1 MIRIRQNTSMNLR
14 ESSTSDSASRIETAA
29 TDESTTMNETSDT
42 FDTQIIKALKIS
54 NYAILQ
60 RELNQLNKERQ
71 QTQLLRE
78 MQKIRAAKIAEF
90 SDETS
95 VILTNRTLIDEFQK
109 KKLFK
114 IVDSKKYK
122 STTQHDLNIF
132 IRECNEMFEIRRN
145 IYANDKDK
153 ILFARSFLEDV
164 STED

>member
-1 MIRIRQNTSMNLR
+1 MIRIRQNTSVNSR
-14 ESSTSDSASRIETAA
+14 ESSTFDSASRIETAA
-29 TDESTTMNETSDT
+29 TNESTTMNETSDT
-42 FDTQIIKALKIS
+42 FDTQIIEASEIS

-60 RELNQLNKERQ
+60 RELNQLNRERQ

-78 MQKIRAAKIAEF
+78 VQKIKAVKIVEF
-90 SDETS
+90 LDETF
-95 VILTNRTLIDEFQK
+95 VTLTNRTLIDELQK

-122 STTQHDLNIF
+122 NTTQHDLNIF

-153 ILFARSFLEDV
+153 ILFARSFLEDI
-164 STED
+164 STEN